1 MEAPVEPV
9 SAETARGRPADANT
23 GVARGEQFVPEN
35 AKVTNASAESPGRAA
50 ELRAWLHSQWP
61 VPFRSWWSG
70 RDLGVSYAV
79 IVLLVSVVVAVQP
92 PHELRMLVEQ
102 SSTNLANMASHPLQ
116 VLVFSAFVVSPA
128 TGLVLLVPLV
138 IAFGEVERWLGRA
151 ALFVI
156 AVFGHIGATLV
167 VMTIQ
172 ITALH
177 RRLVRFSVVI
187 RPDVGVSYAMFAAI
201 GVLLVRVPR
210 RWRLAYGLAS
220 LAVIAILLVWSLDFT
235 NVGHATAWLIGL
247 ALGLVAQRAE
257 RADGARLTGRAQP
270 ATIYSKAK

>member
-1 MEAPVEPV
+1 MA
-9 SAETARGRPADANT
+9 TAKSSGRPADANT
-23 GVARGEQFVPEN
+23 GVARGEHVVPEN
-35 AKVTNASAESPGRAA
+35 AKVTHESAGRPGRAA
-50 ELRAWLHSQWP
+50 ELKVWLRSRWP
-61 VPFRSWWSG
+61 VPFRAWWSG

-79 IVLLVSVVVAVQP
+79 IVLVVSVVVAVQP
-92 PHELRMLVEQ
+92 PPVLRMLVEQ

-128 TGLVLLVPLV
+128 SGLVLLVPLV
-138 IAFGEVERWLGRA
+138 IVFGEVERWLGRI

-177 RRLVRFSVVI
+177 RRLVRFDVVI

-210 RWRLAYGLAS
+210 QWRLAYGLVG
-220 LAVIAILLVWSLDFT
+220 LAVVAVLLGGFPDFT

-257 RADGARLTGRAQP
+257 RADSPRLTGSAQP
-270 ATIYSKAK
+270 AKIYSRAK